1 MAELRKGSIAYYS
14 KKVVSRHPLLELAEA
29 TGEEGIVLTDR
40 HDRNND
46 EQDNLNLLL
55 NSDRLEDYAAL
66 AVSALI
72 LILVLLFH

>member
-1 MAELRKGSIAYYS
+1 M
-14 KKVVSRHPLLELAEA
+14 
-29 TGEEGIVLTDR
+29 TDR

>member
-1 MAELRKGSIAYYS
+1 MSDQ
-14 KKVVSRHPLLELAEA
+14 H
-29 TGEEGIVLTDR
+29 DR
-40 HDRNND
+40 HNY
-46 EQDNLNLLL
+46 EQDNLNLLF